1 MAPTFAVVAEGPTD
15 FLILRR
21 IVASIFNDPDIV
33 VDQLQPAIDETSGAS
48 RSGGWS
54 EVFRYIGSE
63 RLAGAFERSDFVIVH
78 IDTDVCEEKRFGVPR
93 RDGAGRERSA
103 AEMIDLTR
111 QRLIEEI
118 GQGVWARFQARVIFA
133 IAVESI
139 ECWLLPIYYTD
150 GRRSKTVNCLQSLNA
165 KLSAQEGFSID
176 PEKSGVQKYYIKILK
191 HLRKRQDVEDASKH
205 NPSFTAFVAALASIH
220 PSDSEAEQA
229 G

>member
-48 RSGGWS
+48 SPGGWF

-63 RLAGAFERSDFVIVH
+63 RLAGTFERSDFVIVH
-78 IDTDVCEEKRFGVPR
+78 IDTDVCEEVHFGVSR
-93 RDGAGRERSA
+93 REGDGRERTV
-103 AEMIDLTR
+103 AEMIELTR

-118 GQGVWARFQARVIFA
+118 GQEVWARFQGRVIFA

-139 ECWLLPIYYTD
+139 ECWLLPIYYAD
-150 GRRSKTVNCLQSLNA
+150 GRRSKIVNCLQSLNNV
-165 KLSAQEGFSID
+165 LSAREGFSID
-176 PEKSGVQKYYIKILK
+176 PEKSGVQKYYIKILR
-191 HLRKRQDVEDASKH
+191 HLRKTQSVEDASKH
-205 NPSFTAFVAALASIH
+205 NPSFTAFVGALS
-220 PSDSEAEQA
+220 SLQQRDSE